1 MSQQVEEKLERS
13 AGSDAF
19 EAIEAIEAFDGFD
32 AFEGGNGREGKVGL
46 SSKGLDSWETT
57 FGNFGASSSCVETS
71 PSSLSSSFAS
81 NIQTLP
87 LDISKSKTRLTY
99 N

>member
-1 MSQQVEEKLERS
+1 MYSWPPSMQYDWLPRSLHTTGMSQQVEEKLERS

-46 SSKGLDSWETT
+46 SSKGLDS
-57 FGNFGASSSCVETS
+57 
-71 PSSLSSSFAS
+71 
-81 NIQTLP
+81 
-87 LDISKSKTRLTY
+87 
-99 N
+99 